1 MKLTVIMLALCFAC
15 LLAACGAADNTDN
28 RPGKPAVS
36 LDDQSDRDWRFR
48 SQYKAHM
55 RHLWIDCNRVA
66 GAGRGE
72 LEPTWHEI
80 RASAT
85 DIAARA
91 KLLGG
96 YWADIEAGCATVVEC
111 AEDEDRIG
119 ASDELKAL
127 GAACDGCHLATWS
140 PAYLHVTLDTMERWL
155 KNQPAE
161 HGVGEVD
168 AEPPPAIP
176 NREVMKELWF
186 HLQMAEMRVEQWQ
199 QEDLKSELE
208 KIRTVASQRAHL
220 WRTVGENAATL
231 VKLSTSRK
239 RDGMKEAY
247 LAMTSGCTA
256 CHAQNAG
263 GQRPIMAPMAW
274 E

>member
-1 MKLTVIMLALCFAC
+1 MKLAAFLLALCVGC
-15 LLAACGAADNTDN
+15 LLVACGAGDNTDQ
-28 RPGKPAVS
+28 PPAMPAAS

-55 RHLWIDCNRVA
+55 RHLWIDCNRIA

-72 LEPTWHEI
+72 LEPSWHEI
-80 RASAT
+80 RSSAT

-96 YWADIEAGCATVVEC
+96 YWADIEARCATVVEC
-111 AEDEDRIG
+111 AEDDDRIG

-140 PAYLHVTLDTMERWL
+140 PAFLHVTLDTMDGWL
-155 KNQPAE
+155 KNQTAKP
-161 HGVGEVD
+161 GVGEVD

-176 NREVMKELWF
+176 NREAMKELWF

-199 QEDLKSELE
+199 REDLKSELE
-208 KIRTVASQRAHL
+208 KIRSVAAQRAHL
-220 WRTVGENAATL
+220 WNTVGDNAAL
-231 VKLSTSRK
+231 LQKLSTSRK

-247 LAMTSGCTA
+247 LAMTSGCAA

-263 GQRPIMAPMAW
+263 GERPIMAPMAW
-274 E
+274 K